1 MNAIKWKNAL
11 FIILILAAAISIVNW
26 FVGNRIF
33 TIGFVIDCI
42 SQSVSVI
49 TILTGL
55 FCTYFWKLKIFRKWL
70 VLVPDLNGEWRGGI
84 DSDWIHPDTKQ
95 KLPNIVAKLTI
106 KQTLFK
112 TSCII
117 ETNESSSRSMVAN
130 FVMDPDNQKCQLVYT
145 YQNDPKQTIQDRSRI
160 HYGTAILEIQEAKKA
175 ILLKGNYWTSRNTG
189 GYMAFSSRQKSKKKK
204 KESPFKRR

>member
-1 MNAIKWKNAL
+1 MK
-11 FIILILAAAISIVNW
+11 
-26 FVGNRIF
+26 
-33 TIGFVIDCI
+33 
-42 SQSVSVI
+42 
-49 TILTGL
+49 
-55 FCTYFWKLKIFRKWL
+55 KLKN
-70 VLVPDLNGEWRGGI
+70 LNGIWNGRI
-84 DSDWIHPDTKQ
+84 DSDWVNPETNE
-95 KLPNIVAKLTI
+95 KLPTISAKLTI

-112 TSCII
+112 ISCIL
-117 ETNESSSRSMVAN
+117 ETKESSSCSLIAN
-130 FVMDPDNQKCQLVYT
+130 FVIDLDNQKSQLVYT